1 MVTQSRSQIFDKVTI
16 PLLQNHFE
24 KNDPLP
30 PQAKKKAFNA
40 FFGKNALFSHALLYK
55 EWVII
60 KGKQT

>member
-30 PQAKKKAFNA
+30 PPQAFNA
-40 FFGKNALFSHALLYK
+40 FFGKNALFSRALLYK